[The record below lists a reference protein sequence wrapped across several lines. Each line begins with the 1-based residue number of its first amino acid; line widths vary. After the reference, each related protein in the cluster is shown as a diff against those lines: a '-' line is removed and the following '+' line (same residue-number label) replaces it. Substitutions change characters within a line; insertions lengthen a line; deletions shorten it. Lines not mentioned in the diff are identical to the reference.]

1 MQRVAKAT
9 EEGLRVAI
17 SSHFAE
23 ISHAFDLP
31 VAMSVSPHL
40 FSVHAQFL

>member
-1 MQRVAKAT
+1 MQRLAQAT
-9 EEGLRVAI
+9 EEGLWVAI

-31 VAMSVSPHL
+31 VAMSVSPYL